1 MSGIGVAAAIFDERG
16 RILCVKQDYRD
27 KLWALPGGAVEPGES
42 PIRAL
47 QREVREETGY
57 LVRVGPLIG
66 VYATPWK
73 DTVFLCFA
81 AGIVGEEEWHPDGE
95 IAARAFFERGRL
107 PEPMSSRMKQRILD
121 AFDGERGVMRVFE
134 SRE

>member
-1 MSGIGVAAAIFDERG
+1 MSSVGVAAAIFDRQG
-16 RILCVKQDYRD
+16 RILCVRQNYRD
-27 KLWALPGGAVEPGES
+27 ELWALPGGAVEPGES

-47 QREVREETGY
+47 EREVREETGY
-57 LVRVGPLIG
+57 LVRVGILIG

-73 DTVFLCFA
+73 DTLFLCFEA
-81 AGIVGEEEWHPDGE
+81 NIVGEEDWLPNGE
-95 IAARAFFERGRL
+95 IAARAFFERGQL
-107 PEPMSSRMKQRILD
+107 PVPMSSRMKQRILD